1 MSLNGLPTMDNTSR
15 ETPAAA
21 LEPNVW
27 QETYKIRTYEVDCRN
42 RLSILSMFNFMQDA
56 ASKHAQA
63 LGVSVRRLLSE
74 NYAWLLSR
82 LKIKI
87 TSYPGIN
94 DRIQIA
100 TWPSGTQRLFALR
113 DFELRNGSNQVI
125 AAAVS
130 AWLVVDIQRRRP
142 VRILPFVDRLKPIE
156 GLHVLP
162 DTLDKLAGL
171 EDHTYEKKF
180 VARYG
185 DLDVNQ
191 HVNNVSFVEW
201 LLEGVPPSV
210 LNTSVPTQLEINFMA
225 EAFYE
230 DCILAICHPRNADDT
245 VFDHSLFR
253 QQDGRELARARTKW
267 RVVD

>member
-1 MSLNGLPTMDNTSR
+1 MDTPDISR
-15 ETPAAA
+15 EAPAVA

-27 QETYKIRTYEVDCRN
+27 KESYPIRTYEVDCRN
-42 RLSILSMFNFMQDA
+42 RLSIISMFNFMQDA

-74 NYAWLLSR
+74 NYTWLLSR

-87 TSYPGIN
+87 ASYPGIN

-130 AWLVVDIQRRRP
+130 AWLVIDVQRRRP
-142 VRILPFVDRLKPIE
+142 VRILPFVDRLNPLE
-156 GLHVLP
+156 GRHVLP
-162 DTLDKLAGL
+162 DTLDKLPSL
-171 EDHTYEKKF
+171 KHRIYEKNF
-180 VARYG
+180 IARYG

-191 HVNNVSFVEW
+191 HVNNVSFVDW
-201 LLEGVPPSV
+201 VVEGVPSSL
-210 LNTSVPTQLEINFMA
+210 LNTSAPVQLEINFLA

-230 DCILAICHPRNADDT
+230 DCILVACHLRDPDNT
-245 VFDHSLFR
+245 VFHHSPTR
-253 QQDGRELARARTKW
+253 QADGRELARARSFW
-267 RVVD
+267 RPF

>member
-1 MSLNGLPTMDNTSR
+1 MDSLDTSR

-27 QETYKIRTYEVDCRN
+27 EETYQIRTYEVDCRN

-56 ASKHAQA
+56 AGKHAQA

-74 NYAWLLSR
+74 NYTWLLSR

-87 TSYPGIN
+87 ASYPDIN

-100 TWPSGTQRLFALR
+100 TWPSGVQRLFALR
-113 DFELRNGSNQVI
+113 DFELRNESDQII

-130 AWLVVDIQRRRP
+130 AWLVIDVQRRRP
-142 VRILPFVDRLKPIE
+142 VPILPFVDRLKPLE
-156 GLHVLP
+156 GHHVLP
-162 DTLDKLAGL
+162 DTLDKLP
-171 EDHTYEKKF
+171 EFKNRTYEKKF
-180 VARYG
+180 IARYG

-201 LLEGVPPSV
+201 VVEGVPSSL
-210 LNTSVPTQLEINFMA
+210 LNTSAPAQLEINFLA
-225 EAFYE
+225 EAFYD
-230 DCILAICHPRNADDT
+230 DCILAASHPQDPDNT
-245 VFDHSLFR
+245 VYHHSLIR
-253 QQDGRELARARTKW
+253 QQDGRELVRARSVW
-267 RVVD
+267 QPF

>member
-1 MSLNGLPTMDNTSR
+1 MDTSR
-15 ETPAAA
+15 KTPAVA

-27 QETYKIRTYEVDCRN
+27 KETYQIRTYEVDCRN

-74 NYAWLLSR
+74 NYTWLLSR

-87 TSYPGIN
+87 ASYPDIN

-113 DFELRNGSNQVI
+113 DFELRNGSDQVI
-125 AAAVS
+125 AEAVS
-130 AWLVVDIQRRRP
+130 AWLVIDVQRRRP
-142 VRILPFVDRLKPIE
+142 VRILPFVDRLKPLE
-156 GLHVLP
+156 GHHVLP
-162 DTLDKLAGL
+162 DTLDKLPGL
-171 EDHTYEKKF
+171 KNRTYEKEF
-180 VARYG
+180 IARYG

-201 LLEGVPPSV
+201 VVEGVPSSL
-210 LNTSVPTQLEINFMA
+210 LNTSALAQLEINFLA

-230 DCILAICHPRNADDT
+230 DCILAACHSRDPGNSGYH
-245 VFDHSLFR
+245 HSLIR
-253 QQDGRELARARTKW
+253 QQDGRELVRARSAW
-267 RVVD
+267 RPF

>member
-1 MSLNGLPTMDNTSR
+1 MDSQETSR
-15 ETPAAA
+15 ETPAVA

-27 QETYKIRTYEVDCRN
+27 KETYQIRTYEVDCRN

-74 NYAWLLSR
+74 NYTWLLSR

-87 TSYPGIN
+87 ASYPDIN

-113 DFELRNGSNQVI
+113 DFELRNGSDQVI
-125 AAAVS
+125 AEAVS
-130 AWLVVDIQRRRP
+130 AWLVIDVQRRRP
-142 VRILPFVDRLKPIE
+142 VRILPFVDRLKPLE
-156 GLHVLP
+156 GRHVLP
-162 DTLDKLAGL
+162 DTLDKLPGL
-171 EDHTYEKKF
+171 KNRTYEKEF
-180 VARYG
+180 IARYG

-191 HVNNVSFVEW
+191 HINNVSFVEW
-201 LLEGVPPSV
+201 VVEGVPSSL
-210 LNTSVPTQLEINFMA
+210 LNTSAPAQLEINFLA

-230 DCILAICHPRNADDT
+230 DCILAACHPRDPGNS
-245 VFDHSLFR
+245 VYHHSLIR
-253 QQDGRELARARTKW
+253 QQDGRELARARSVW
-267 RVVD
+267 RPF

>member
-1 MSLNGLPTMDNTSR
+1 MDTLDPTR

-27 QETYKIRTYEVDCRN
+27 KETYQIRTYEVDCCN

-56 ASKHAQA
+56 ASKHAEA

-74 NYAWLLSR
+74 NYTWLLAR

-94 DRIQIA
+94 ERIQIA
-100 TWPSGTQRLFALR
+100 TWPSGIHQLFALR
-113 DFELRNGSNQVI
+113 DFELRNENDQVI

-130 AWLVVDIQRRRP
+130 AWLVIDVQRRRP

-156 GLHVLP
+156 GRHVLP
-162 DTLDKLAGL
+162 DTLDKLPGL
-171 EDHTYEKKF
+171 EKRAYEKKF
-180 VARYG
+180 IARYG

-191 HVNNVSFVEW
+191 HVNNVSLAEW
-201 LLEGVPPSV
+201 VVEGVPSALQNSSAPV
-210 LNTSVPTQLEINFMA
+210 QLEINFLA

-230 DCILAICHPRNADDT
+230 DCILAGCNPQNPDNT
-245 VFDHSLFR
+245 VYHHSLIR
-253 QQDGRELARARTKW
+253 QQDGRELARARSVW
-267 RVVD
+267 RAF

>member
-1 MSLNGLPTMDNTSR
+1 MDTSR
-15 ETPAAA
+15 KTPAVA

-27 QETYKIRTYEVDCRN
+27 KETYQIRTYEVDCRN

-74 NYAWLLSR
+74 NYTWLLSR

-87 TSYPGIN
+87 ASYPDIN

-113 DFELRNGSNQVI
+113 DFELRNGSDQVI
-125 AAAVS
+125 AEAVS
-130 AWLVVDIQRRRP
+130 AWLVIDVQRRRP
-142 VRILPFVDRLKPIE
+142 VRILPFVDRLKPLE
-156 GLHVLP
+156 GHHVLP
-162 DTLDKLAGL
+162 DTLDKLPGL
-171 EDHTYEKKF
+171 KNRTYEKEF
-180 VARYG
+180 IARYG

-201 LLEGVPPSV
+201 VVEGVPSSL
-210 LNTSVPTQLEINFMA
+210 LNTSALAQLEINFLA

-230 DCILAICHPRNADDT
+230 DCILAACHPRDPGNS
-245 VFDHSLFR
+245 VYHHSLIR
-253 QQDGRELARARTKW
+253 QQDGRELVRARSAW
-267 RVVD
+267 RPF

>member
-1 MSLNGLPTMDNTSR
+1 MDTLDTSR
-15 ETPAAA
+15 ETPAVA

-27 QETYKIRTYEVDCRN
+27 EETYQIRTYEVDCRN

-63 LGVSVRRLLSE
+63 LGVSVHRLLSE
-74 NYAWLLSR
+74 NYTWLLSR

-87 TSYPGIN
+87 VSYPGIN

-113 DFELRNGSNQVI
+113 DFEFRDGSDQVI

-130 AWLVVDIQRRRP
+130 AWLVIDVQRRRP
-142 VRILPFVDRLKPIE
+142 VRILPFVDRLKPLE
-156 GLHVLP
+156 GHHVLP
-162 DTLDKLAGL
+162 DTLEKLPEL
-171 EDHTYEKKF
+171 KNRTYEKKF
-180 VARYG
+180 IARYG

-191 HVNNVSFVEW
+191 HVNNVSLVEW
-201 LLEGVPPSV
+201 VVEGVPSSL
-210 LNTSVPTQLEINFMA
+210 LNTSAPVQLEINFLA

-230 DCILAICHPRNADDT
+230 DCILVACHLRDPDNT
-245 VFDHSLFR
+245 VFHHSLTR
-253 QQDGRELARARTKW
+253 QADGRELARARSFW
-267 RVVD
+267 RPF

>member
-1 MSLNGLPTMDNTSR
+1 MDSPETSR
-15 ETPAAA
+15 ETPAVA

-27 QETYKIRTYEVDCRN
+27 KETYQIRTYEVDCRN

-74 NYAWLLSR
+74 NYTWLLSR

-87 TSYPGIN
+87 ASYPDIN

-113 DFELRNGSNQVI
+113 DFELRNGSDQVI
-125 AAAVS
+125 AEAVS
-130 AWLVVDIQRRRP
+130 AWLVIDVQRRRP
-142 VRILPFVDRLKPIE
+142 VRILPFVDRLKPLE
-156 GLHVLP
+156 GHHVLP
-162 DTLDKLAGL
+162 DTLDKLPGIKNC
-171 EDHTYEKKF
+171 TYEKEF
-180 VARYG
+180 IARYG

-201 LLEGVPPSV
+201 VVEGVPSSL
-210 LNTSVPTQLEINFMA
+210 LNTSAPAQLEINFLA

-230 DCILAICHPRNADDT
+230 DCILAACHPRHPDNS
-245 VFDHSLFR
+245 VYHHSLIR
-253 QQDGRELARARTKW
+253 QQDGRELARARSVW
-267 RVVD
+267 RPF

>member
-1 MSLNGLPTMDNTSR
+1 MDSPKTSR
-15 ETPAAA
+15 ETPAVA

-27 QETYKIRTYEVDCRN
+27 KEIYQIRTYEVDYRN

-74 NYAWLLSR
+74 NYTWLLSR

-87 TSYPGIN
+87 ASYPDIN

-113 DFELRNGSNQVI
+113 DFELRNGSDQVI
-125 AAAVS
+125 AEAVS
-130 AWLVVDIQRRRP
+130 AWLVIDVQRRRP
-142 VRILPFVDRLKPIE
+142 VRILPFVDRLKPLE
-156 GLHVLP
+156 GRHVLP
-162 DTLDKLAGL
+162 DTLDKLPALKNG
-171 EDHTYEKKF
+171 TYEKKF

-201 LLEGVPPSV
+201 VVEGVPSSL
-210 LNTSVPTQLEINFMA
+210 LNTSAPAQLEINFLA

-230 DCILAICHPRNADDT
+230 DSILAACQPRDPDNS
-245 VFDHSLFR
+245 VYHHSLIR
-253 QQDGRELARARTKW
+253 QQDGRELARARSVW
-267 RVVD
+267 RPF